1 MVVRIRFG
9 RGPKVGKTRRKN
21 QRVALVMAALLMP
34 AAFTTTVLGLW
45 RIAADL
51 NWAGRFAIAT
61 GIFSHWHVWLG
72 TATVLQLSARALN
85 RYGTAVDQTAEME
98 KRSDILRSET
108 HHARPPVSLG

>member
-9 RGPKVGKTRRKN
+9 KGLKVGKTRRKN
-21 QRVALVMAALLMP
+21 QRVALVVAALLMP
-34 AAFTTTVLGLW
+34 AAFSATVLGLW

-51 NWAGRFAIAT
+51 GWAGSFAITT
-61 GIFSHWHVWLG
+61 GIFSHWHVWLSG
-72 TATVLQLSARALN
+72 AVVLQLSARALN

-108 HHARPPVSLG
+108 RHARPPVPLG